1 VDLIIKYKNLNNL
14 ELNLEVI
21 LKLPITYKICE
32 ETRGEEFES
41 TQGWEVANSI
51 ATAWLEI
58 AYACIFWSVIEPVVW
73 GK

>member
-41 TQGWEVANSI
+41 TQG
-51 ATAWLEI
+51 
-58 AYACIFWSVIEPVVW
+58 
-73 GK
+73 